1 MEEDSQ
7 KLKANMLQSAAYDT
21 ILQICLRILSFVLN
35 AFIVRQVSPE
45 VFAVTTLH
53 LHLLYATGLLLS
65 REAFRRAALSS
76 KKYKEIH
83 KLINLVWI
91 GLVIAIPIT
100 LMCSYIWL
108 NVMDQPNENV
118 TVHYRN
124 GVFAMVLCV
133 IIEVATEVPFVL
145 AELQLWTKTKVIIEG
160 FMQVLRTVLFATFV
174 YIWPLHAVLMYGI
187 SHILGSML
195 YFILY
200 YGVFAYTFYQKDEVK
215 KLPIHSL
222 RQLFPKITDGRY
234 YIEIDSEQKLLAW
247 SFFKQ
252 GWLKEALTNGE
263 SYLMSFFSLISLA
276 QQGTYQV
283 VNNLGSLAAR
293 LVFRSIEAAAYKYF
307 AQMMYRGKLLT
318 DQDAEKVNQVAHFL
332 SKLLRG
338 LVVTSLVIV
347 IFGFSYS
354 SMLLRLYGGE
364 TLSHGIGTPLMRAQ
378 CFFVVFLA
386 INGVTEAYTFAVM
399 DDTQLG
405 FYNRLLICFSV
416 LYVVSAVLFSYYMG
430 AIGFVIANCLNMSCR
445 IVYSFWYIHM
455 HYKNWEIHPLA
466 SLQIPGNILRMFLFV
481 GIMTQLSEHF
491 IYTKSMI
498 LHVIV
503 GGLCLI
509 RVMYVLR
516 WDLKVV
522 YEKILHFIG
531 SFGNTWLIDLLMDFL
546 YEGKDN

>member
-1 MEEDSQ
+1 MEGDAQ
-7 KLKANMLQSAAYDT
+7 KLKANVLQSAAYDT

-35 AFIVRQVSPE
+35 AFIVRHVSPE

-91 GLVIAIPIT
+91 GFLIAIPIT
-100 LMCSYIWL
+100 LLCSYIWL
-108 NVMDQPNENV
+108 NAMDTPHENI
-118 TVHYRN
+118 TVDYRS

-160 FMQVLRTVLFATFV
+160 LMQVLRTVFFAIFV
-174 YIWPLHAVLMYGI
+174 FIWPLHAVLMYGI
-187 SHILGSML
+187 SHILGSLL

-200 YGVFAYTFYQKDEVK
+200 YGVFAYTFSQKEETK
-215 KLPIHSL
+215 KLPIHSV
-222 RQLFPKITDGRY
+222 RQLFPRTNGRY
-234 YIEIDSEQKLLAW
+234 YFEIDSELKLLAW

-307 AQMMYRGKLLT
+307 AQMMYRGKSLT
-318 DQDAEKVNQVAHFL
+318 DQDSKNVNQVAHFL

-354 SMLLRLYGGE
+354 SLLLRLYGGV
-364 TLSHGIGTPLMRAQ
+364 TLSEGIGTPLMRAQ

-399 DDTQLG
+399 DDIQLG
-405 FYNRLLICFSV
+405 FYNRLLICFSIF
-416 LYVVSAVLFSYYMG
+416 YVGSAILFSYYLG
-430 AIGFVIANCLNMSCR
+430 AIGFVLANTLNMSCR

-455 HYKNWEIHPLA
+455 HYKNWEIHPLV
-466 SLQIPGNILRMFLFV
+466 SLQIPGKILKMFVLV
-481 GIMTQLSEHF
+481 GILTQLSEQI
-491 IYTKSMI
+491 IYPKSII
-498 LHVIV
+498 LHIIV

-516 WDLKVV
+516 WDLQVI
-522 YEKILHFIG
+522 YEKILNFIG
-531 SFGNTWLIDLLMDFL
+531 SCRMTWLVDLLHDFL
-546 YEGKDN
+546 YGRGDD